1 MTSSYYAF
9 FFYQNHSSLLMNEYH
24 AWYKAFEYFGKRIEE
39 ESNGKLA
46 LEVYPSEQL
55 AKESEA
61 IRMIQA
67 GIIDMTTTGAVL
79 TNWIEIANFCEMPFL
94 ISLCKRTCNHLTI
107 NP

>member
-1 MTSSYYAF
+1 
-9 FFYQNHSSLLMNEYH
+9 MNEYH